1 MYSAAK
7 SHVVSVLGPPPTR
20 YAVHMTLELNRTAS
34 TAEQL
39 NSLLTQIMENF
50 SVSDHEG
57 LLTDE
62 VEAFLNEQ
70 EHLTVRRHGDTVVA
84 STDFGKPSRVI
95 LAGHLDT
102 VPVIDNFPPKWLEPG
117 DSLIREEI
125 AHAHPE
131 DRVLWGRGATDMKA
145 SDAVMLYLAATLDGR
160 TPETTPKVDLT
171 YVFYDHEEVVAEKN
185 GLRKVVE
192 PIPIG
197 SPAISPSSASPPTA
211 ASRAVATV
219 RFASTS

>member
-1 MYSAAK
+1 MAGA
-7 SHVVSVLGPPPTR
+7 
-20 YAVHMTLELNRTAS
+20 
-34 TAEQL
+34 
-39 NSLLTQIMENF
+39 
-50 SVSDHEG
+50 
-57 LLTDE
+57 
-62 VEAFLNEQ
+62 
-70 EHLTVRRHGDTVVA
+70 RR
-84 STDFGKPSRVI
+84 
-95 LAGHLDT
+95 
-102 VPVIDNFPPKWLEPG
+102 
-117 DSLIREEI
+117 SLIREEI

-185 GLRKVVE
+185 GLRKASR

>member
-1 MYSAAK
+1 M
-7 SHVVSVLGPPPTR
+7 
-20 YAVHMTLELNRTAS
+20 
-34 TAEQL
+34 
-39 NSLLTQIMENF
+39 
-50 SVSDHEG
+50 
-57 LLTDE
+57 
-62 VEAFLNEQ
+62 
-70 EHLTVRRHGDTVVA
+70 
-84 STDFGKPSRVI
+84 
-95 LAGHLDT
+95 AGHLDT

-160 TPETTPKVDLT
+160 TPETTP
-171 YVFYDHEEVVAEKN
+171 
-185 GLRKVVE
+185 
-192 PIPIG
+192 IG